1 MKVVLETVKKLMTFL
16 VELGRERE
24 GGTESTRKERERK
37 NKKESE

>member
-24 GGTESTRKERERK
+24 GGTESTRKERKK